1 MSNEFPSDLKSLEQE
16 RPDSSEGLEPKEQ
29 IKERLFSN
37 YIFRELLNVF
47 KKELE
52 DQGFDKE
59 KIIDFFSAVEAGE
72 AQDGLEY
79 INNLLAVPWELRK
92 KWLKEA
98 QQDGLGGSEVY
109 QLLKSKYQKMEK
121 FFKEGAPILGYHTS
135 YHDIPVTE
143 GEWNVK
149 GTEISD
155 LAEGRLAYAA
165 DNYRSLYRENG
176 PRFLYIVR
184 ITEKEEKKYGG
195 GDTSWYFSHNFPI
208 VARIDLEEVDD
219 FIKDSLKEE
228 LSSEAK
234 GQDRTAA

>member
-92 KWLKEA
+92 KWLK
-98 QQDGLGGSEVY
+98 
-109 QLLKSKYQKMEK
+109 KPNKMVW
-121 FFKEGAPILGYHTS
+121 AVQRCT
-135 YHDIPVTE
+135 
-143 GEWNVK
+143 NC
-149 GTEISD
+149 
-155 LAEGRLAYAA
+155 
-165 DNYRSLYRENG
+165 
-176 PRFLYIVR
+176 
-184 ITEKEEKKYGG
+184 
-195 GDTSWYFSHNFPI
+195 
-208 VARIDLEEVDD
+208 
-219 FIKDSLKEE
+219 
-228 LSSEAK
+228 
-234 GQDRTAA
+234 